1 MPFKPATHL
10 LEVDASTTNKHAAR
24 PVQLSRAG
32 INSENLLQGYIPP
45 SSDRRNEV
53 LARKRK
59 EYQIWV
65 KQHYEMDDADRS
77 DEELAILH
85 QRLISRTAA
94 QVDLFESQKFSRK
107 LTCFN
112 GAHRLCA
119 RL

>member
-1 MPFKPATHL
+1 MERMPFKPATHL
-10 LEVDASTTNKHAAR
+10 LEVDASTTNKHAAH
-24 PVQLSRAG
+24 SSSTITCG

-45 SSDRRNEV
+45 SSDRRNGV

-85 QRLISRTAA
+85 QIKIDLPRTAA
-94 QVDLFESQKFSRK
+94 QVDLFRK
-107 LTCFN
+107 SEIQS
-112 GAHRLCA
+112 
-119 RL
+119 